1 MLAAF
6 RRAYKERKEARASAA
21 RTDAQPGKAA
31 EQVAA
36 PRAEES
42 PASVA
47 AAPASQAPQ
56 KRR

>member
-6 RRAYKERKEARASAA
+6 RRAYKERKEARGVVSRA
-21 RTDAQPGKAA
+21 DAPSGKAA

-36 PRAEES
+36 SKPEE
-42 PASVA
+42 PAA
-47 AAPASQAPQ
+47 AIAAPASQAPQ

>member
-6 RRAYKERKEARASAA
+6 RRAYKERKEARASVA
-21 RTDAQPGKAA
+21 RADAPSGKAA

-36 PRAEES
+36 SKPEE
-42 PASVA
+42 PAA
-47 AAPASQAPQ
+47 AIAAPASQAPQ